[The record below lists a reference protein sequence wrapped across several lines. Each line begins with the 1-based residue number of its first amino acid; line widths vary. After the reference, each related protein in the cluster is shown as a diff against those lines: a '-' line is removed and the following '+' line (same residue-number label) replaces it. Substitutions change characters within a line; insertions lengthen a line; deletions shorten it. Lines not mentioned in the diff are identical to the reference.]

1 MPKLSVES
9 TVAEIVLERPALSG
23 VLEELGIDY
32 CCRGKKN
39 LGAACTEKGL
49 NPKKIISKLESE
61 SEPTESEATVD
72 CSAMTLSE
80 LVEHIEQVH
89 HPFLQSELPRLEG
102 LVQKVSEVHGESHP
116 QFREL
121 VLVFETLKAELLQ
134 HMQKEEQVLFPFVR
148 ELDNARTLPSFHC
161 GSVANPIGVME
172 YEHDNAGRA
181 LAHMA
186 ELTGNYQPADDLCA
200 THYALM
206 VGLRHFQADL
216 HLHIHK
222 ENNILFSKVK
232 ELEAS
237 LEAEV

>member
-1 MPKLSVES
+1 MPKLSIES
-9 TVAEIVLERPALSG
+9 TVAEIVLESPGLSEP
-23 VLEELGIDY
+23 LEELGIDY
-32 CCRGKKN
+32 CCEGRKT
-39 LGAACTEKGL
+39 LGVACAEKGL
-49 NPKKIISKLESE
+49 NPKRIISKLESE
-61 SEPTESEATVD
+61 TGSTESAVD

-89 HPFLQSELPRLEG
+89 HPFLRSELPRLEG

>member
-9 TVAEIVLERPALSG
+9 TVGGIVLKSPGLSG
-23 VLEELGIDY
+23 LLEELGIDY
-32 CCRGKKN
+32 CCGGRKT
-39 LGAACTEKGL
+39 LEAVCAEKGL
-49 NPKKIISKLESE
+49 DPKEIISRLESTTGSAE
-61 SEPTESEATVD
+61 SRVD
-72 CSAMTLSE
+72 CSVVTLSE

-89 HPFLQSELPRLEG
+89 HSFLRSELPRLEG
-102 LVQKVSEVHGESHP
+102 LVHKVSEVHGESHP

-121 VLVFETLKAELLQ
+121 LLVFEALKTELLQ

-148 ELDNARTLPSFHC
+148 ELDNAWTLPSFHC
-161 GSVANPIGVME
+161 GSITGPIGVME

-181 LAHMA
+181 LAYMA

-216 HLHIHK
+216 HMHIHK
-222 ENNILFSKVK
+222 ENNILFPKVK